1 MTMVVAGLVMRA
13 SSLPEERLL
22 RRFKSQ
28 LTVLAVSVLFVL
40 LAADLS
46 IPSIFALGWGSL
58 GTVAVLMLVVRPIN
72 VWICTLNSPLNWRQK
87 LFVSWIAPKGIISAS
102 VASLFSILLTERG
115 INGGDAIKALVFLTI
130 ILTVMLQGLTARWLV
145 GVLGLEATTATG
157 VLIVGSNPL
166 SRLIAQLFQDRGE
179 AVVMIDTDAESC
191 RLAENQG
198 VKVFLSSA
206 LDTEVLEE
214 AGLESMGTFLT
225 MTSNGEVNM
234 VLAQRA
240 MEEFEPPRTL
250 ALLPREKTG
259 TPTNKA
265 KIRQAIAPDFP
276 LKTWNKYLDDGE
288 VKLGETVLEDHG
300 FAFQKAHLQAL
311 IRSGELVPLLRER
324 DGKLQ
329 VMSAADAWQK
339 GDTIIYL
346 LHAPKPKLL
355 KRLSGSNHSTALKV
369 EKLPEVEEVAVPAS
383 VRERANGQREEMA
396 KRNPTEEL
404 KPTANDDNGQET
416 LDKQGETPKGGKV
429 QESPQFPNANESV

>member
-1 MTMVVAGLVMRA
+1 
-13 SSLPEERLL
+13 
-22 RRFKSQ
+22 
-28 LTVLAVSVLFVL
+28 
-40 LAADLS
+40 
-46 IPSIFALGWGSL
+46 
-58 GTVAVLMLVVRPIN
+58 
-72 VWICTLNSPLNWRQK
+72 
-87 LFVSWIAPKGIISAS
+87 
-102 VASLFSILLTERG
+102 
-115 INGGDAIKALVFLTI
+115 
-130 ILTVMLQGLTARWLV
+130 
-145 GVLGLEATTATG
+145 
-157 VLIVGSNPL
+157 
-166 SRLIAQLFQDRGE
+166 LIAQLFQERGE
-179 AVVMIDTDAESC
+179 AVVMIDTNAESC
-191 RLAENQG
+191 RLAEDQG

-225 MTSNGEVNM
+225 MTSNGEVNT

-276 LKTWNKYLDDGE
+276 LKMWNKYLDDGE
-288 VKLGETVLEDHG
+288 VKLGETLLQDHG

-339 GDTIIYL
+339 GDAIIYL

-383 VRERANGQREEMA
+383 VRERANGQGEETGKKM
-396 KRNPTEEL
+396 PTKGIKTPEIRD
-404 KPTANDDNGQET
+404 KGQEKPRKRGR
-416 LDKQGETPKGGKV
+416 LPKGGKV
-429 QESPQFPNANESV
+429 QESPRFPDANESV

>member
-1 MTMVVAGLVMRA
+1 M
-13 SSLPEERLL
+13 
-22 RRFKSQ
+22 
-28 LTVLAVSVLFVL
+28 
-40 LAADLS
+40 
-46 IPSIFALGWGSL
+46 
-58 GTVAVLMLVVRPIN
+58 
-72 VWICTLNSPLNWRQK
+72 
-87 LFVSWIAPKGIISAS
+87 
-102 VASLFSILLTERG
+102 
-115 INGGDAIKALVFLTI
+115 
-130 ILTVMLQGLTARWLV
+130 
-145 GVLGLEATTATG
+145 
-157 VLIVGSNPL
+157 
-166 SRLIAQLFQDRGE
+166 
-179 AVVMIDTDAESC
+179 
-191 RLAENQG
+191 
-198 VKVFLSSA
+198 
-206 LDTEVLEE
+206 
-214 AGLESMGTFLT
+214 
-225 MTSNGEVNM
+225 
-234 VLAQRA
+234 
-240 MEEFEPPRTL
+240 
-250 ALLPREKTG
+250 
-259 TPTNKA
+259 
-265 KIRQAIAPDFP
+265 
-276 LKTWNKYLDDGE
+276 KTWNKYLDDGE